1 MFYLPPVDYNL
12 ADLFE
17 HAVDVFG
24 EREYLVANGQRRTYA
39 EMDARA
45 NQLSHHLASQGV
57 GPGDHVGIYAY
68 NRVEWVE
75 TLWAVFKLRA
85 TWININYRY
94 VEEEL
99 RYLFSSSDVVAMVVD
114 RQFADRVAACSDSL
128 PLLRH
133 VLVVEDGS
141 TVGAAAGDTGSG
153 DTAGIEHLDYE
164 AAIAGQSSER
174 DFGPRSGDD
183 RYILFTGGTT
193 GLPKGVVWRHE
204 DVLYA
209 LGGGIDPLTNIRI
222 EDPEALARKG
232 LANGFQI
239 TFLPIAPLM
248 HGATQ
253 WGVMGQSF
261 QGNRVVLVDRFDPE
275 VVWGLVAD
283 LGVNAL
289 MFTGDAM
296 ARPLVEDY
304 ERKLSAGVPYDTS
317 SLISLSSTAAVFSPD
332 VKEAF
337 FRHFPNL
344 IMTDAI
350 GSSESGA
357 NGIVVLKP
365 GHTAM
370 RGGPTVTA
378 VRDSVVLG
386 ADLRPMEPGTGE
398 IGRLARS
405 GNVPIGYYKDPEK
418 TAEVFIDVAGTRY
431 VMTGDLAL
439 LEADATISLLGR
451 GSVSINTGGEKVFP
465 EEVEAAVKSH
475 PDVYDATIVG
485 VPDEL
490 WGQRVAAV
498 VEARPGTAPDLES
511 IQAYCRTRV
520 AGYKLPRELHVVD
533 RIVRSPAGKPDY
545 RWALTVALGKAD
557 LPEGAALSA
566 ADLTGPAAM
575 PAASAAT
582 TSTSS
587 PQPIPEESR

>member
-24 EREYLVANGQRRTYA
+24 DREYIVANGQRRTYS

-45 NQLSHHLASQGV
+45 NQLAHHLAAQGV
-57 GPGDHVGIYAY
+57 GAGDHVGIYAY

-99 RYLFSSSDVVAMVVD
+99 RYLFASSDVVAMVVD
-114 RQFADRVAACSDSL
+114 RQFADRVVACRESL

-133 VLVVEDGS
+133 VLVVDDGRLPGAGG
-141 TVGAAAGDTGSG
+141 VEVAGAAEV
-153 DTAGIEHLDYE
+153 EHLEQLDYE
-164 AAIAGQSSER
+164 VALTGQSPER

-222 EDPEALARKG
+222 SDPQALARKG

-261 QGNRVVLVDRFDPE
+261 QGNRVVLVDRFDAE
-275 VVWGLVAD
+275 AVWGLVGE

-296 ARPLVEDY
+296 ARPLIEEY
-304 ERKLSAGVPYDTS
+304 EQRLSDGEPYDTS

-337 FRHFPNL
+337 FRHFPNV

-365 GHTAM
+365 GQTAM

-405 GNVPIGYYKDPEK
+405 GNVPLGYYKDPAK
-418 TAEVFIDVAGTRY
+418 SAEVFIDVEATRY

-439 LEADATISLLGR
+439 LGADGTISLLGR

-485 VPDEL
+485 VPDER

-498 VEARPGTAPDLES
+498 VEPRPGAAPDLES

-520 AGYKLPRELHVVD
+520 AGYKVPRELHLVD
-533 RIVRSPAGKPDY
+533 RLVRSPAGKPDY
-545 RWALTVALGKAD
+545 RWALTVALGDAD
-557 LPEGAALSA
+557 VPEAAAPSA
-566 ADLTGPAAM
+566 ADLTPPAG
-575 PAASAAT
+575 ASE
-582 TSTSS
+582 TSS
-587 PQPIPEESR
+587 SSPAPTPEESR

>member
-24 EREYLVANGQRRTYA
+24 DREYIVANGQRRTYS

-45 NQLSHHLASQGV
+45 NQLAHHLAAQGV
-57 GPGDHVGIYAY
+57 GAGDHVGIYAY

-99 RYLFSSSDVVAMVVD
+99 RYLFASSDVVAMVVD
-114 RQFADRVAACSDSL
+114 RQFADRVVACRESL

-133 VLVVEDGS
+133 VLVVDDGRLPGAGG
-141 TVGAAAGDTGSG
+141 VEVAGAAEV
-153 DTAGIEHLDYE
+153 EHLEQLDYE
-164 AAIAGQSSER
+164 VALTGQSHER

-222 EDPEALARKG
+222 SDPQALARKG

-261 QGNRVVLVDRFDPE
+261 QGNRVVLVDRFDAE
-275 VVWGLVAD
+275 AVWGLVGE

-296 ARPLVEDY
+296 ARPLIEEY
-304 ERKLSAGVPYDTS
+304 EQRLSDGEPYDTS

-337 FRHFPNL
+337 FRHFPNV

-365 GHTAM
+365 GQTAM

-405 GNVPIGYYKDPEK
+405 GNVPLGYYKDPAK
-418 TAEVFIDVAGTRY
+418 SAEVFIDVEATRY

-439 LEADATISLLGR
+439 LEADGTISLLGR

-485 VPDEL
+485 VPDER

-498 VEARPGTAPDLES
+498 VEPRPGAAPDLES

-520 AGYKLPRELHVVD
+520 AGYKVPRELHLVD
-533 RIVRSPAGKPDY
+533 RLVRSPAGKPDY
-545 RWALTVALGKAD
+545 RWALTVALGDAD
-557 LPEGAALSA
+557 VPEAAAPSA
-566 ADLTGPAAM
+566 ADLTPPAG
-575 PAASAAT
+575 ASE
-582 TSTSS
+582 TSS
-587 PQPIPEESR
+587 SSPAPTPEESR